1 MVFKGFF
8 CIILCC
14 FSNWSY
20 QKRLIFV
27 LQRDEHE
34 DWMSSLWTN
43 TLELHQ
49 QDFRA
54 TNAIDWKECFP
65 HKTIETYI
73 ILRLMSYCLNIH
85 LNYISSTKLLTTM
98 VLHGCLDGI
107 RTVPSK
113 EKQCLLQRI
122 CLVRRHYIQLA
133 HLLKACI
140 HYFLP
145 IFYFS
150 PNDSPSKTMKNAFYF
165 I

>member
-54 TNAIDWKECFP
+54 TNAIDWEECFAN
-65 HKTIETYI
+65 KTVETYI
-73 ILRLMSYCLNIH
+73 FMSLMSYSLNIY
-85 LNYISSTKLLTTM
+85 LNYIKK
-98 VLHGCLDGI
+98 
-107 RTVPSK
+107 TVDDKDPRWMSGWNRNCVIK
-113 EKQCLLQRI
+113 WKKQCLNMLGQET
-122 CLVRRHYIQLA
+122 
-133 HLLKACI
+133 
-140 HYFLP
+140 
-145 IFYFS
+145 FYLTH
-150 PNDSPSKTMKNAFYF
+150 PPT
-165 I
+165 